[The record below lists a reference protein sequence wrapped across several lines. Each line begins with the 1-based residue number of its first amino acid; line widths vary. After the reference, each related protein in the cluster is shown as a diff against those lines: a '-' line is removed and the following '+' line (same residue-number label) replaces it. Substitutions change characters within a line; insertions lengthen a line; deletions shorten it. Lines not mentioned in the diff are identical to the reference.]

1 MNRAVLDTHILIWWR
16 SGLHGR
22 LSPAQL
28 RLLAHLEDQG
38 EFVIS
43 AITLWE
49 IAKLV
54 AGQRLEIP
62 RPLDLWLAE
71 IEQHPRIHLEP
82 LTSRIIAAS
91 ATLENF
97 HRDPAD
103 QLIVATAH
111 CLGLPLITVDERI
124 RVWGGVVTV

>member
-1 MNRAVLDTHILIWWR
+1 MNRAVLDTHILVWWR
-16 SGLHGR
+16 SGLHDR
-22 LSPAQL
+22 LSTAQL
-28 RLLAHLEDQG
+28 RLLARLENQG

-54 AGQRLEIP
+54 SGQRLEIP

-82 LTSRIIAAS
+82 LTSRIIPANT
-91 ATLENF
+91 TLNNF

-103 QLIVATAH
+103 HLIVATAQ
-111 CLGLPLITVDERI
+111 CLGFPLITVDARI
-124 RVWGGVVTV
+124 RAWGGVVTV

>member
-1 MNRAVLDTHILIWWR
+1 MNRAVLDTHVLVWWR
-16 SGLHGR
+16 LGIGDR
-22 LSPAQL
+22 LSLPQK
-28 RLLAHLEDQG
+28 RLLERLDREG

-43 AITLWE
+43 VITLWE

-54 AGQRLEIP
+54 EAKRLAISS
-62 RPLDLWLAE
+62 PLDLWLTE
-71 IEQHPRIHLEP
+71 IEQHPRLRVEP
-82 LTSRIIAAS
+82 LTPRIITTS

-111 CLGLPLITVDERI
+111 CLGLPLITNDDRI
-124 RVWGGVVTV
+124 RKWGGVVTV

>member
-1 MNRAVLDTHILIWWR
+1 MNRAVLDTHILVWWR
-16 SGLHGR
+16 SGLHDR
-22 LSPAQL
+22 LSTAQL
-28 RLLAHLEDQG
+28 RLLARLENQG

-54 AGQRLEIP
+54 SAQRLEIP

-82 LTSRIIAAS
+82 LTSRMIAAS
-91 ATLENF
+91 TTLENF

-103 QLIVATAH
+103 QLIVATAQ

-124 RVWGGVVTV
+124 RAWDGVVTV

>member
-1 MNRAVLDTHILIWWR
+1 MNRTVLDTYILIWWR

-22 LSPAQL
+22 LSTAQL

-38 EFVIS
+38 ELVIS
-43 AITLWE
+43 AISLWE
-49 IAKLV
+49 IVKLV
-54 AGQRLEIP
+54 ASQRLEIS

-71 IEQHPRIHLEP
+71 IEQHP
-82 LTSRIIAAS
+82 RIIAAS

-124 RVWGGVVTV
+124 RIWGGVVTV

>member
-1 MNRAVLDTHILIWWR
+1 MNRTVLDTYILIWWR
-16 SGLHGR
+16 RGLHGR
-22 LSPAQL
+22 LSTAQL

-43 AITLWE
+43 AISLWE

-54 AGQRLEIP
+54 ASQRLEIP

-82 LTSRIIAAS
+82 LTPRIIAAS

-103 QLIVATAH
+103 
-111 CLGLPLITVDERI
+111 
-124 RVWGGVVTV
+124 